1 MIYPDISSQIIAK
14 GITQGSRPKRPQGF
28 SLLEVI
34 VASVI
39 LSMLGLGM
47 LNLSDLSR
55 RNFRATQNY
64 LDANNILNAEIAF
77 AIQSAQQYTW
87 CDALYGGFFSTLTFT
102 RNTIASTDTTRY
114 RFCGDN
120 FYQEN
125 PVLVYNPPYVLT
137 LPKESPSRCYSY
149 ANNDTSTPPVAIGT
163 FNSGNASLF
172 QQDSCTRYAAYPN
185 TATHPNYSPWL
196 LFRNI
201 CHTTFYGY
209 PRTNTGNNNESNN
222 GRNPLV
228 GNLVSQLVG
237 HAGLQGLITTSY
249 NNSSVEQNQTN
260 RILLFYTINYSL
272 SGSGVTA
279 GTTQAAACAGG
290 SGCRSITRAVI
301 IDPPVAKW
309 CL

>member
-1 MIYPDISSQIIAK
+1 MIYPDTRSQIIAK
-14 GITQGSRPKRPQGF
+14 GIAQGRRPQRPQAF
-28 SLLEVI
+28 SLLEVM
-34 VASVI
+34 VASII
-39 LSMLGLGM
+39 LAMLGLGM
-47 LNLSDLSR
+47 LNLSNLSR

-77 AIQSAQQYTW
+77 ATQAAQQYTW
-87 CDALYGGFFSTLTFT
+87 CDVLYGGFFSSVTFT
-102 RNTIASTDTTRY
+102 RNAIASTDSTRY

-137 LPKESPSRCYSY
+137 LAREATPRCYSY
-149 ANNDTSTPPVAIGT
+149 QNNDTTLAPVAIGA
-163 FNSGNASLF
+163 FNSGNASQF
-172 QQDSCTRYAAYPN
+172 QQDSCTRDAAHLN
-185 TATHPNYSPWL
+185 TATFPDYSPWL

-201 CHTTFYGY
+201 CHTAFYAY

-228 GNLVSQLVG
+228 GNLVDQLVG

-249 NNSSVEQNQTN
+249 NNSSVDQNQTN

-272 SGSGVTA
+272 SGAGVTA
-279 GTTQAAACAGG
+279 GTTQATACADS